1 MSASSTPKDGGGE
14 GEAFLL
20 RDLTAGAVGG
30 GIVAVA
36 NEDSTGFASALA
48 VNRADLRLAIV
59 KFAAGSTLQGVAS
72 ECTIFN
78 DEGVEYTAKR
88 MRGTEQ
94 ENVMRAVAFHRYR
107 RAKRRTSSRDGETQR
122 LCSQ

>member
-1 MSASSTPKDGGGE
+1 MSVSSTAKGGGGE

-30 GIVAVA
+30 CIVAVA
-36 NEDSTGFASALA
+36 NEDDSSTGFASALA

-72 ECTIFN
+72 DCTIFN
-78 DEGVEYTAKR
+78 DEGVEYTD
-88 MRGTEQ
+88 
-94 ENVMRAVAFHRYR
+94 
-107 RAKRRTSSRDGETQR
+107 KRR
-122 LCSQ
+122 